1 MRRGWLIGAIVAGL
15 AAIVVAAVIGRV
27 RDSGSSQPT
36 ATEWADSVCG
46 DLATWKTSITSIASV
61 SGGTLTKESLQQKL
75 ADAQT
80 ATNDLVSELEALGA
94 PNLEAGDQLQQELDS
109 SAEALDAS
117 YRQLTAGAQDAL
129 NADSPTAFLQGLAKL
144 APEFQ
149 KLLDQIG
156 TTVSDLRDANVAA
169 SAKTELQQAFDD
181 ASSCQSLKGNG

>member
-1 MRRGWLIGAIVAGL
+1 VVAL

-36 ATEWADSVCG
+36 AAEWADSVCG

-75 ADAQT
+75 GDAQK
-80 ATNDLVSELEALGA
+80 ATNDLVSELKGLGA
-94 PNLEAGDQLQQELDS
+94 PDLESGDQLQQQLDT
-109 SAEALDAS
+109 SADALNAS
-117 YRQLTAGAQDAL
+117 YEELTAQAQDAL

-149 KLLDQIG
+149 KLLDQIE

-169 SAKTELQQAFDD
+169 SAKAELQQAFDD
-181 ASSCQSLKGNG
+181 ASSCQSLKSGNG